1 MLEFNGYIMIQ
12 ILNCIIFFTFAFLIS
27 CAGKKKKVGEGVSGK
42 VVKVS
47 DASTTGKKTGKVKT
61 TAAGVGATSQGKLAT
76 DTEAKGQQ
84 TPSKMQNEIPSKSKV
99 EKKNAQDP
107 ASKKPTVKGADEV
120 KDSNG
125 NVVAAQVNK
134 SSLNN
139 CASAAPTQVNIF
151 DQSDDPAADKMNLEK
166 TQNTCDEDLKDG
178 DDTLKNVYSL
188 PIDKDQSLKVVEEAD
203 GGKNSVKKANK

>member
-1 MLEFNGYIMIQ
+1 MIQ
-12 ILNCIIFFTFAFLIS
+12 ILNCIVFFTFAFLIS
-27 CAGKKKKVGEGVSGK
+27 CAGKKRKVGEGASGK
-42 VVKVS
+42 IVKVS
-47 DASTTGKKTGKVKT
+47 DVGVTGKKTGKVK
-61 TAAGVGATSQGKLAT
+61 ANAVGLGATSQGKLAADAET
-76 DTEAKGQQ
+76 KGQQ
-84 TPSKMQNEIPSKSKV
+84 TPSKMQNEVPSKSKV

-120 KDSNG
+120 KDNNG
-125 NVVAAQVNK
+125 NVVVGQGNK
-134 SSLNN
+134 SSFNN

-188 PIDKDQSLKVVEEAD
+188 PIDKDQSLKVVEEVD
-203 GGKNSVKKANK
+203 GGKNSIKKTNK